1 MMYHELHKNTS
12 KRVFANWCG
21 KMKKFLRKFTM
32 TLSGLCLLTTAA
44 YGDVTSEDEA
54 GTVVRLEGVALAI
67 QDALPRVLKPGEKIY
82 IGDILSTGKEAR
94 LEVKINDGTIFNLG
108 ERSSFNV
115 IDFTYFTGEDASIS
129 KGVFRLLQGA
139 VNGAT
144 GKLASLGGIDI
155 KGDAATIGI
164 RGTAFWVGD
173 MPDGSLGVV
182 HWKGGGLDVSNDKG
196 SVQFD
201 GNGEGSEI
209 KEGAPKTWARWK
221 QNYARWSVDFDAG
234 PRPYVPDH
242 AK

>member
-1 MMYHELHKNTS
+1 MMKS
-12 KRVFANWCG
+12 IG
-21 KMKKFLRKFTM
+21 SFLII
-32 TLSGLCLLTTAA
+32 LSGLCLLAA
-44 YGDVTSEDEA
+44 PSRADVTPADEA

-82 IGDILSTGKEAR
+82 IGDILSTGKAAR
-94 LEVKINDGTIFNLG
+94 LEIKINDGTIFNLG
-108 ERSSFNV
+108 ERASFNV
-115 IDFTYFTGEDASIS
+115 IDFTFFTGEDASKS

-164 RGTAFWVGD
+164 RGTAFWIGD

-182 HWKGGGLDVSNDKG
+182 HWKGGGLDVANDKG
-196 SVQFD
+196 SVRIE

-209 KEGAPKTWARWK
+209 TSGEAPGAPKFWARWK
-221 QNYARWSVDFDAG
+221 RDYARWTVEFDAG
-234 PRPYVPDH
+234 PRPDIPVQ